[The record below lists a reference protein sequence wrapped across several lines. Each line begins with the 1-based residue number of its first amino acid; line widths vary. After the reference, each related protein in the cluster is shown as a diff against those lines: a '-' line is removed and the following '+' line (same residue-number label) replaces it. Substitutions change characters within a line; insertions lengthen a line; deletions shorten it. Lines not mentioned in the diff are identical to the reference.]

1 MIYIPVRN
9 SQTYPIYKSEE
20 PERMRF
26 TATIIWMIFI
36 SKLVQTQDFEFL
48 FNFQLFAVGDWVL

>member
-9 SQTYPIYKSEE
+9 SQTHPIYKPQE
-20 PERMRF
+20 PDKMRF
-26 TATIIWMIFI
+26 SATIIWMIFI

-48 FNFQLFAVGDWVL
+48 FNFQLFAVGDKVL